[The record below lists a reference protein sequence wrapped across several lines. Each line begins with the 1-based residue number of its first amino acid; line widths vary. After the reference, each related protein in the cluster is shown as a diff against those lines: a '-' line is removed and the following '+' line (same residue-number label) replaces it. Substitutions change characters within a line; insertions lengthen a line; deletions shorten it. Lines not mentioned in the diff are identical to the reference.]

1 MKKYLITQPLLFA
14 IQIFSQSISLPK
26 EAKYK
31 IGDDLAWKNP
41 SLNDIDWVKIAD
53 NKHLNLVPFADAS
66 QTDGEMKV
74 WLPLNISK

>member
-31 IGDDLAWKNP
+31 IGDDLAWENP
-41 SLNDIDWVKIAD
+41 FFNDFDWVKIAD
-53 NKHLNLVPFADAS
+53 NKYLNLVPLAIAG
-66 QTDGEMKV
+66 QTDGAITIQF
-74 WLPLNISK
+74 PLND